1 MCPQSFQSYLGV
13 VYKTN
18 FHCYICFTN
27 LERANICQNL
37 VSKYVFIIMGHAW
50 IFIMNFS
57 WMLSFPKNHPYFR
70 FHNPISIFFWYMVQ
84 FWKSSVCRIK
94 IICLYVS
101 WHQASRYPSIGP
113 SRISRYLNHFIQQ
126 WTAQFRMVIQL
137 RATEELLCQLL
148 NDKIIVFVDFYM
160 IFLAQA
166 KWCHFTHSK
175 LLPHSCLL

>member
-1 MCPQSFQSYLGV
+1 
-13 VYKTN
+13 
-18 FHCYICFTN
+18 
-27 LERANICQNL
+27 
-37 VSKYVFIIMGHAW
+37 
-50 IFIMNFS
+50 
-57 WMLSFPKNHPYFR
+57 
-70 FHNPISIFFWYMVQ
+70 MVQ

-94 IICLYVS
+94 IICLYMS

-113 SRISRYLNHFIQQ
+113 SRISRYLDHFIQQ

-175 LLPHSCLL
+175 LLSSYHTHAYCSADLRLTASFLELSHDQNLSSGYWIWIWNDARENY